1 MPTEQIRIQGDA
13 AALCDRIRLFQEMC
27 TNQMD
32 GFRPEDLACVA
43 LSACASRQRRPQSAE
58 GFDYMDME
66 TDQEKNDRRRIIH
79 KLYNRLLVEYN
90 QEQKVS
96 DKQVFNATSAL
107 SWALLQ
113 VTNIDEMR
121 KLEQTLD
128 SAENVPEYFQN
139 IKVILEGLDF
149 QFKIFLTQPLSDNQ
163 KRLGEG
169 EPPALRRPRSNKVK
183 ETDTLARLWGADRE
197 KAISEKLFPNGTTE
211 GIDVIGNV
219 ICLSPDMHAA
229 WSRYDFALFPMRPKE
244 EKAEAMG
251 SNICASAREIL
262 LTTAIGIVKQR
273 PRAFDLRTGA
283 PILDGQIFTIKAAM
297 KDHLPDYDIL
307 MLQWDIARVAS
318 LCGAAESG
326 DDYDKDAYDADA
338 YDADAYDADAY
349 DVDAYDTDDDKEHV
363 EAEMEMTNE

>member
-149 QFKIFLTQPLSDNQ
+149 QFKIS
-163 KRLGEG
+163 
-169 EPPALRRPRSNKVK
+169 
-183 ETDTLARLWGADRE
+183 RLWGADRE